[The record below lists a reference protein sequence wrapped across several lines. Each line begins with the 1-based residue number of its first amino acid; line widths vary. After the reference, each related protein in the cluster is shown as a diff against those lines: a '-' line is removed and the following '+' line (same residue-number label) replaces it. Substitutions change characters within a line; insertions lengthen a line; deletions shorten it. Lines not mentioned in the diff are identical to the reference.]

1 MRRRRFSFSST
12 DGTATFECSVD
23 SSSFAACTSGS
34 SLSALSDGSH
44 TFSVEALDPAG
55 NVTVTPA
62 SYTWTVDTSAPDV
75 AIGTK
80 PALQSNTGSPSF
92 TFSSTDGTATFKCS
106 VDGGSFTTCTTPKS
120 LSLADGSHT
129 FAVEAVDA
137 ATNVTPTPA
146 SYTWNVDTAAPPV
159 AINTHPASQSNT
171 ATPSFTFSSADGT
184 ATFECSIDGGA
195 YAPCVSGDSLAS
207 LTDAS
212 HTFAVKAVDPA
223 GNVTLTPASYTWTV
237 DTSAPDVAIGTKP
250 ALQSNTGSPS
260 FTFSSTDGTATF
272 KCSVDGGSF
281 TTCTTP
287 KSLSL
292 ADGSHTFAVEAVDAA
307 TNVTPTPAS
316 YTWNVDTVHPTA
328 TIGTKP
334 AVESTDRV
342 PVFSFSS
349 SEPTGATFECSLDGG
364 SYVTCTSGAALSSL
378 ADGSHTFAVKAID
391 LASNHSTTAASYT
404 WTVDTTPPSIP
415 GSFTSAGLPANQQPK
430 FFFNSSTDA
439 NYTPGSI
446 SYRLYRDGVYTGVSG
461 PSPII
466 DSSMVT
472 DGSADGSYTYTVRA
486 ADPLGN
492 ESSDSTGVPI
502 TINAGPPS
510 VPGNVHT
517 TAALTRVD
525 PTLSWNASTGTPAG
539 YRVVRNGQVIGTVT
553 APTTTFTDSL
563 PLDGSM
569 DGTYTYTVIAVDS
582 VPNASAASSPLQIT
596 LDTQRP
602 LASSSL
608 VIDKSPTSAKPVL
621 VWPGSASG
629 DVAGYNVYRG
639 GGKVNGSARHR
650 HELHRLRP
658 RR

>member
-1 MRRRRFSFSST
+1 M
-12 DGTATFECSVD
+12 
-23 SSSFAACTSGS
+23 
-34 SLSALSDGSH
+34 
-44 TFSVEALDPAG
+44 
-55 NVTVTPA
+55 
-62 SYTWTVDTSAPDV
+62 
-75 AIGTK
+75 
-80 PALQSNTGSPSF
+80 
-92 TFSSTDGTATFKCS
+92 
-106 VDGGSFTTCTTPKS
+106 
-120 LSLADGSHT
+120 
-129 FAVEAVDA
+129 
-137 ATNVTPTPA
+137 
-146 SYTWNVDTAAPPV
+146 
-159 AINTHPASQSNT
+159 
-171 ATPSFTFSSADGT
+171 
-184 ATFECSIDGGA
+184 
-195 YAPCVSGDSLAS
+195 
-207 LTDAS
+207 
-212 HTFAVKAVDPA
+212 
-223 GNVTLTPASYTWTV
+223 
-237 DTSAPDVAIGTKP
+237 
-250 ALQSNTGSPS
+250 
-260 FTFSSTDGTATF
+260 
-272 KCSVDGGSF
+272 
-281 TTCTTP
+281 
-287 KSLSL
+287 
-292 ADGSHTFAVEAVDAA
+292 
-307 TNVTPTPAS
+307 
-316 YTWNVDTVHPTA
+316 
-328 TIGTKP
+328 
-334 AVESTDRV
+334 ESTDRV

-466 DSSMVT
+466 DSSIVT

-639 GGKVNGSARHR
+639 GSKVNGSLVTGTSFTDSGLDADGTYVYTVRAVDKAGNESSDSMGASVLYDTTAPGTPGASAVAAASGGTATVSWSAASDAGSGVASYQVR
-650 HELHRLRP
+650 RSAANGGGPAALAAGTPVCGAVPASALGCADSGLTPGASYRYSVFAIDAVGNVSPAGKTATIEIPTNADKTPPKAPTALKAVVANGQINLTWKNPKSDLATVWVVWNAKRAP
-658 RR
+658 RSSSDGNSIYPAPPAS